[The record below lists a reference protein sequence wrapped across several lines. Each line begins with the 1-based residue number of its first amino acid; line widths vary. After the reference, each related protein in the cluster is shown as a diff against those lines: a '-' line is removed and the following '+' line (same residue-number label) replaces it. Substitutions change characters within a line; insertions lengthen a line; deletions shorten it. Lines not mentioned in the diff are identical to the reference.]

1 MIHKDLELRRVKAEM
16 KLKYGR
22 ENLEFEIESSRV
34 LDVLK
39 ANEKEGLKNPLAE
52 VESSLEDPIGTAPL
66 PELLAAR
73 EINELVIIVNDV
85 TRYTPYHYLLPP
97 LLNTIAEAGIKK
109 EQVTFIVATGVH
121 SPHSDEQNREIFGE
135 EIDTSYNFIHH
146 DCDQDLV
153 NLGKLS
159 TGSQLQINKKVA
171 EADFLITTGVI
182 LPHYMAGFSGGRKS
196 ILPGVAGRESI
207 ENNHAMMVE
216 VTEEKP
222 ALEANPISREMFE
235 ATEKVGVDFILNVV
249 TNSRREIVQV
259 AAGDYRQAWEAGIAK
274 SAEMYHLSLAEKA
287 EAAVVSSGGFP
298 RDINLYQAQKALDHA
313 DHAVQKGGTIIWVAE
328 CSEGYGEERFQK
340 WMDQA
345 QKPED
350 NIARIKREFLIG
362 GHKAFAI
369 SKVAAEKEIILIS
382 SLNQEQ
388 TENIFAKKKDTIQA
402 AVDYLE
408 EKYQGDYSAYIMPQG
423 SLTVPVVK

>member
-1 MIHKDLELRRVKAEM
+1 M

-39 ANEKEGLKNPLAE
+39 ANEKEGVKDPLAE
-52 VESSLEDPIGTAPL
+52 VESSLEVPIGTASL
-66 PELLAAR
+66 AELLAAS

-85 TRYTPYHYLLPP
+85 TRYTPYDYLLPP
-97 LLNTIAEAGIKK
+97 LLKTISEAGIKN

-135 EIDTSYNFIHH
+135 EIDDNYNFIHH
-146 DCDQDLV
+146 DCDQDLAD
-153 NLGKLS
+153 LGQLS
-159 TGSQLQINKKVA
+159 TGNQLQINKKVVD
-171 EADFLITTGVI
+171 ADFLITTGVI

-222 ALEANPISREMFE
+222 ALKNNPISQEMFE
-235 ATEKVGVDFILNVV
+235 AAEKVGVDFILNVV

-259 AAGDYRQAWEAGIAK
+259 VGGDYRQAWEAGIAK

-287 EAAVVSSGGFP
+287 EAAIVSSGGFP

-328 CSEGYGEERFQK
+328 CLEGYGEERFQK

-350 NIARIKREFLIG
+350 NIDRIKKKFLIG

-388 TENIFAKKKDTIQA
+388 TENIFAKKMETIQE

-408 EKYQGDYSAYIMPQG
+408 AKHQADYSAYIMPQG

>member
-1 MIHKDLELRRVKAEM
+1 M

-22 ENLEFEIESSRV
+22 KNLGFEIESSRV

-39 ANEKEGLKNPLAE
+39 ADEKEGLKDPRKE
-52 VESSLEDPIGTAPL
+52 VEKSLREPIGTTPL
-66 PELLAAR
+66 AELLAAD
-73 EINELVIIVNDV
+73 EINDLVIIVNDV
-85 TRYTPYHYLLPP
+85 TRYTPYNYMLPP
-97 LLNTIAEAGIKK
+97 LLNTISEAGIKN

-121 SPHSDEQNREIFGE
+121 SPHSAEQNRKIFGE
-135 EIDTSYNFIHH
+135 EIDNNYKFVHH

-153 NLGKLS
+153 DLGKLS
-159 TGSQLQINKKVA
+159 TGNQLKINQKVA

-207 ENNHAMMVE
+207 EKNHAMMVE
-216 VTEEKP
+216 VIEAQP

-235 ATEKVGVDFILNVV
+235 AAEKVGVDFILNVV
-249 TNSRREIVQV
+249 TNSSLEIVQV
-259 AAGDYRQAWEAGIAK
+259 AAGDYRQAWEAGITQ

-287 EAAVVSSGGFP
+287 EVAIVSSGGFP
-298 RDINLYQAQKALDHA
+298 RDINIYQAQKALDHA
-313 DHAVQKGGTIIWVAE
+313 DHAVKKGGTIIWVAE
-328 CSEGYGEERFQK
+328 CSEGYGEERFEK

-350 NIARIKREFLIG
+350 NIVRIKKKFLIG

-382 SLNQEQ
+382 SLSQEQ
-388 TENIFAKKKDTIQA
+388 TENIFAKKMKTIQK

-408 EKYQGDYSAYIMPQG
+408 AKYQADYSVYIMPQG
-423 SLTVPVVK
+423 SLTVPIVK

>member
-1 MIHKDLELRRVKAEM
+1 M

-22 ENLEFEIESSRV
+22 KKLEFENDSSRV
-34 LDVLK
+34 IDILK
-39 ANEKEGLKNPLAE
+39 ASEKEALKDPLASVKIALEKPIGTEPLAE
-52 VESSLEDPIGTAPL
+52 
-66 PELLAAR
+66 LLADKKT
-73 EINELVIIVNDV
+73 NNLVIIVNDV
-85 TRYTPYHYLLPP
+85 TRYTPYNYMLPP
-97 LLNTIAEAGIKK
+97 LLKTIADTGVKK

-121 SPHSDEQNREIFGE
+121 LPHSKEQNKEIFGKKIE
-135 EIDTSYNFIHH
+135 AEYNFIHH
-146 DCDQDLV
+146 NCDQNLV
-153 NLGKLS
+153 DLGKLS
-159 TGSQLQINKKVA
+159 TGNQLQINKKVV

-216 VTEEKP
+216 VIEDQP
-222 ALEANPISREMFE
+222 ALEANPISQEMFE
-235 ATEKVGVDFILNVV
+235 AAEKVGVDFIFNVV

-259 AAGDYRQAWEAGIAK
+259 AAGDYRQAWQTGIDI
-274 SAEMYHLSLAEKA
+274 SAEMYHLLLEQKA
-287 EAAVVSSGGFP
+287 DVAIVSSGGFP

-313 DHAVQKGGTIIWVAE
+313 DQAVKKGGTIIWVAE
-328 CSEGYGEERFQK
+328 CAEGYGEERFEK
-340 WMDQA
+340 WMDEA

-350 NIARIKREFLIG
+350 NIFRIKEKFVLG

-382 SLNQEQ
+382 SLTNEQ
-388 TENIFAKKKDTIQA
+388 TENIFAKKINTIQE

-408 EKYQGDYSAYIMPQG
+408 EKYQGDYCTYIMPQG
-423 SLTVPVVK
+423 SLTVPVMSKNY

>member
-1 MIHKDLELRRVKAEM
+1 M

-52 VESSLEDPIGTAPL
+52 VESALEDPIGTAPL
-66 PELLAAR
+66 AELLAAR

-85 TRYTPYHYLLPP
+85 TRYTPYNYLLPP
-97 LLNTIAEAGIKK
+97 LLKTISEAGIKN

-135 EIDTSYNFIHH
+135 EIDDNYNFIHH

-153 NLGKLS
+153 DLGQLS
-159 TGSQLQINKKVA
+159 TGNQLQINKKVA
-171 EADFLITTGVI
+171 DADFLITTGVI

-216 VTEEKP
+216 VTEEQP

-235 ATEKVGVDFILNVV
+235 AAEKVGVDFILNVV
-249 TNSRREIVQV
+249 TNSSREIVQV
-259 AAGDYRQAWEAGIAK
+259 VAGDYRQAWEARIAQ
-274 SAEMYHLSLAEKA
+274 SAEMYHLPLAEKA

-313 DHAVQKGGTIIWVAE
+313 DHAVKKGGTIIWVAE
-328 CSEGYGEERFQK
+328 CSEGYGEERFQN
-340 WMDQA
+340 WMDEA

-350 NIARIKREFLIG
+350 NITRIKKKFLIG

-382 SLNQEQ
+382 SLSQEQ